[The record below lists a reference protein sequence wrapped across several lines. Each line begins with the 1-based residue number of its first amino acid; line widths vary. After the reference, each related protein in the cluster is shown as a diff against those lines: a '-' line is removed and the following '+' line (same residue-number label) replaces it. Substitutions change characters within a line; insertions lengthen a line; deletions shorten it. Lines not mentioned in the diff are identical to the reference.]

1 MYGMNIRTKNMK
13 YDAGR
18 GQSVGFGASPDVI
31 FQVFFS
37 HKFLLTVGAM
47 IGGLSSVQSVE

>member
-1 MYGMNIRTKNMK
+1 MIIGTKNMK
-13 YDAGR
+13 YDAGK
-18 GQSVGFGASPDVI
+18 GQSVGFGTSPDVI

-47 IGGLSSVQSVE
+47 IRGLSGVQSVE

>member
-1 MYGMNIRTKNMK
+1 MNIITKNMK